1 MSKHGWFF
9 KSLPVASPCQLLWRC
24 NTYRARDSLR
34 KCLRMMKFRNT
45 KDYHGI
51 LFEIDKKI
59 LSRNLMKYERL
70 KDQKIKIRHFK
81 ELTKTAKS
89 QMLIINFIALGNS
102 FVKKWCQKIFL
113 ITYDCWMLLSKLN
126 LSTASLISLFQIVT
140 E

>member
-1 MSKHGWFF
+1 
-9 KSLPVASPCQLLWRC
+9 
-24 NTYRARDSLR
+24 
-34 KCLRMMKFRNT
+34 MKFRNT

-102 FVKKWCQKIFL
+102 FVKK
-113 ITYDCWMLLSKLN
+113 
-126 LSTASLISLFQIVT
+126 
-140 E
+140 